1 MCPIFSSICRM
12 KLNEGHF
19 SLGTVIIHFGNKPY
33 QETHFKSHL
42 NSVLLCKK
50 FDFESHWNALMIFDK
65 KDMTSDFNVSH
76 GKMPDFVSFP
86 LFGSL

>member
-1 MCPIFSSICRM
+1 M

-50 FDFESHWNALMIFDK
+50 FDFESH
-65 KDMTSDFNVSH
+65 
-76 GKMPDFVSFP
+76 
-86 LFGSL
+86 